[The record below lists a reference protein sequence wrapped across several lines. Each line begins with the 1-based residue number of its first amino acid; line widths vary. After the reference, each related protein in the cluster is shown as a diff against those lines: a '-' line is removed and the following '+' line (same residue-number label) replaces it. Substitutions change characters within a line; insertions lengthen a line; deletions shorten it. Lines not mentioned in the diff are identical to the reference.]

1 MLSILHEDN
10 QIIAVNKPAALLT
23 QAPPEVP
30 SVEALVKAWIKE
42 KYAKP
47 AGVYLGV
54 PHRLDRPVSG
64 VIVFA
69 RNSKAARRLAE
80 QFQQRRAEK
89 IYWALVEGNVE
100 PESGAWEDWLR
111 KIPEESRTKLAE
123 PESPG
128 AKPASLSY
136 RKLQSIPGGTLLEI
150 RPLTGR
156 SHQIRIQAASR
167 GHPVLGDVL
176 YGSTQAFGPAAEQKR
191 DAVIALHAR
200 SLTIIHP
207 STWQPLILTAPTPEY
222 WPDSGLADER
232 ET

>member
-10 QIIAVNKPAALLT
+10 QIIAVNKPAPLLT
-23 QAPPEVP
+23 QAPPGIP
-30 SVEALVKAWIKE
+30 SLEAMVKAWIKD

-80 QFQQRRAEK
+80 QFHQRRVEK
-89 IYWALVEGNVE
+89 VYWAMVEGDVQ
-100 PESGAWEDWLR
+100 PDAGTWEDWLR
-111 KIPEESRTKLAE
+111 KLPEQSRTEIAE
-123 PESPG
+123 PESAG
-128 AKPASLSY
+128 AKSAALSY
-136 RKLQSIPGGTLLEI
+136 RKLQSPPGASLLEI

-156 SHQIRIQAASR
+156 SHQIRVQAASR
-167 GHPVLGDVL
+167 GHPIVGDAL
-176 YGSTQAFGPAAEQKR
+176 YGSTRTFGPPAQQPR
-191 DAVIALHAR
+191 DRLIALHAR

-207 STWQPLILTAPTPEY
+207 ATWQPLTLTAPPPEY
-222 WPDSGLADER
+222 WNPAAI
-232 ET
+232 T